1 MSAAKTPKTSPR
13 MTLFKPV
20 YLDHRVALSPT
31 ELHEA
36 AADMDAFLV
45 KKIRKVLEGQCC
57 THGYVRRGS
66 TQILARSM
74 GQAEHCRFTGDFI
87 YHCKIRVLCL
97 LPEAGQLVD
106 ARILKVSKI
115 GAYALIVD
123 DGKIQEAMRI
133 LVPRD
138 FHLGNEEFDA
148 LEVDQGIKVRLLSSR
163 FQANDAFIQAVG
175 TYEGLSAT
183 AQAATTHMKKEELLK
198 PAMAATEPAATAT
211 DYSTNAA
218 VIAARAAL
226 TEAVKAA
233 QTEENAQTK
242 AAVEAARAALLAAT
256 GAAAGGEGEL
266 PALAAVEEVSE
277 ETNAG
282 TEETG
287 EEESEGT
294 AASEATVAGP
304 SGTAA
309 SEATVA
315 GPSGTAAEAGSE

>member
-1 MSAAKTPKTSPR
+1 MSVAAPTPKSAAR

-36 AADMDAFLV
+36 AADIDAFLV

-97 LPEAGQLVD
+97 LPEAGQLID

-183 AQAATTHMKKEELLK
+183 AQAATTHKKKEELLK
-198 PAMAATEPAATAT
+198 PAVAATEPATAPEE
-211 DYSTNAA
+211 NAA

-226 TEAVKAA
+226 TEAVRESKARA
-233 QTEENAQTK
+233 NAETA
-242 AAVEAARAALLAAT
+242 AAVEAAKAALAAVT
-256 GAAAGGEGEL
+256 SAAAGEL
-266 PALAAVEEVSE
+266 PALAPVEEV
-277 ETNAG
+277 
-282 TEETG
+282 TEET
-287 EEESEGT
+287 EETEES
-294 AASEATVAGP
+294 ASEA
-304 SGTAA
+304 SD
-309 SEATVA
+309 
-315 GPSGTAAEAGSE
+315 

>member
-1 MSAAKTPKTSPR
+1 MSAAKTPKTPPR

-20 YLDHRVALSPT
+20 YLDHRVTLSPT

-87 YHCKIRVLCL
+87 FHCKIRVLCL

-183 AQAATTHMKKEELLK
+183 AQAATTHKKKEELLK
-198 PAMAATEPAATAT
+198 PAVAATEPAAET

-226 TEAVKAA
+226 TEAVRAA

-242 AAVEAARAALLAAT
+242 AAVEAARAALAAAT
-256 GAAAGGEGEL
+256 GAAAGEL
-266 PALAAVEEVSE
+266 PALAPVEEVSE

-282 TEETG
+282 TEE
-287 EEESEGT
+287 EEEE
-294 AASEATVAGP
+294 AA
-304 SGTAA
+304 
-309 SEATVA
+309 VA
-315 GPSGTAAEAGSE
+315 GPSGTAAEAGGE